1 MKEITKKFN
10 LPKYIHGKSFAEAS
24 KLIEKKFKGRSDK
37 EAMDTKNDLMSRLRD
52 AQEYV
57 KEVQAYKES
66 PDNQPEQGPT
76 HIMPD
81 GTEMAG
87 EQHQYMHGGYKKNT
101 NDYNHGGPHDPRPQ
115 AQGLDREDLPVYKV
129 PYAME
134 GNPQFVLEDNVT
146 PNLDGS
152 SPVEYQLPEI
162 KSLSGNIS
170 RDRVE
175 LTDNNETPALTPEMV
190 INTPN
195 DKEKKG
201 INKEKL
207 NKALMTAGN
216 IAPSAMNLA
225 QLAMLKK
232 SPEYRSG
239 RMNSTYEKQIT
250 DEAAMQRAQ
259 ANENAG
265 QRNAMRS
272 NSGSQSMLLNN
283 LRGQSLNA
291 LKAQGDAYAQSV
303 KGNQEENRRAN
314 QFDVTKEQFNI
325 NAQKG
330 DDIINQQNEGA
341 YETTKSSLMAGLAN
355 DLGKMSKEALFKKYP
370 ELMGMD
376 YDWMGKKKKNKTA

>member
-1 MKEITKKFN
+1 
-10 LPKYIHGKSFAEAS
+10 
-24 KLIEKKFKGRSDK
+24 
-37 EAMDTKNDLMSRLRD
+37 
-52 AQEYV
+52 
-57 KEVQAYKES
+57 
-66 PDNQPEQGPT
+66 
-76 HIMPD
+76 
-81 GTEMAG
+81 
-87 EQHQYMHGGYKKNT
+87 
-101 NDYNHGGPHDPRPQ
+101 
-115 AQGLDREDLPVYKV
+115 
-129 PYAME
+129 ME